1 MSEQKGVFKY
11 IFLVFAVVI
20 LIADFCLIFMHGK
33 SFSDNENR
41 MLQQFPE
48 VSARSALSGRLMSQA
63 EDFVEDQF
71 FLRDQWI
78 SFKLDIDKVT
88 GKEESNDVYLGK
100 KGYLLEKA
108 VTPNFEDLDKNLAA
122 INSFAERH
130 ADLNI
135 VMSVVPN
142 AVYVCNELLPSGAPS
157 RDQKKDLDHIKN
169 AVSGSLNYVD
179 VTAALKKHNT
189 EELYY
194 KSDHHWTSLGAK
206 YTFDELCGPLGIEE
220 PILEYD
226 IMKVTE
232 DFSGTMASNSGAFNV
247 KDEIDIYVPKT
258 PEDFQYVA
266 EYGDIQKKSATI
278 YNSEAL
284 ASKNKYEVF
293 MGGNYSYVSIKTTA
307 QTDRN
312 LLLFKDS
319 YANTFIQFLLPYY
332 RNIVIIDPRYYSD
345 DCEKLIDERR
355 ITDVLFLYNMN
366 TFALDNSLAGVLEDA
381 AVTEE
386 VAAPEDSAT
395 PGDTA
400 VPGDSAASED
410 TAAPEAVAAPEN
422 TAVPETS
429 AAPEE

>member
-1 MSEQKGVFKY
+1 LSEQKGVFKY

-33 SFSDNENR
+33 SFSNNENR

-48 VSARSALSGRLMSQA
+48 VSARSALSGRLMTQA
-63 EDFVEDQF
+63 EDFVADQF
-71 FLRDQWI
+71 FLRDQ
-78 SFKLDIDKVT
+78 S

-100 KGYLLEKA
+100 NGYLLEKA
-108 VTPNFEDLDKNLAA
+108 VTPNFEDMDKNLAA
-122 INSFAERH
+122 INSFAKRH
-130 ADLNI
+130 EDLNI

-142 AVYVCNELLPSGAPS
+142 AVCVCEELLPAGAPS
-157 RDQKKDLDHIKN
+157 RDQKKDLAYIKK
-169 AVSGSLNYVD
+169 AVSGSLTYVD
-179 VTAALKKHNT
+179 VTDKLKEHNK

-194 KSDHHWTSLGAK
+194 KSDHHWTSYGAK
-206 YTFDELCGPLGIEE
+206 YAFDELCGPLGIEE
-220 PILEYD
+220 PIIDYD

-247 KDEIDIYVPKT
+247 KDEIDIFVPKT
-258 PEDFQYVA
+258 AEDFEYVA

-278 YNSEAL
+278 YSSEAL

-345 DCEKLIDERR
+345 DCEKLIEERN

-366 TFALDNSLAGVLEDA
+366 TFALDNSLAGVLEDSAVLEA
-381 AVTEE
+381 AV
-386 VAAPEDSAT
+386 EDN
-395 PGDTA
+395 
-400 VPGDSAASED
+400 
-410 TAAPEAVAAPEN
+410 TAAEEAVAP
-422 TAVPETS
+422 
-429 AAPEE
+429 

>member
-1 MSEQKGVFKY
+1 MSEHKGVFKY

-48 VSARSALSGRLMSQA
+48 VSARSALSGRLMTQA

-78 SFKLDIDKVT
+78 SLKLDIDKLS
-88 GKEESNDVYLGK
+88 GKEESNNVYLGK
-100 KGYLLEKA
+100 KGYLIEKA
-108 VTPNFEDLDKNLAA
+108 VTPNFDDMDKNLAA
-122 INSFAERH
+122 INSFSARH

-135 VMSVVPN
+135 VMSVIPN
-142 AVYVCNELLPSGAPS
+142 AVCICEDLLPEGAPS
-157 RDQKKDLDHIKN
+157 RDQREDLAYIKK
-169 AVSGSLNYVD
+169 AVSDSLNYVD
-179 VTAALKKHNT
+179 VTEALKAHHT
-189 EELYY
+189 EDIYY

-206 YTFDELCGPLGIEE
+206 YAFEELCGPLGIEE
-220 PILEYD
+220 PILNYD

-232 DFSGTMASNSGAFNV
+232 DFSGTMASTSGAFHV
-247 KDEIDIYVPKT
+247 KDEIDIFVPKT
-258 PEDFQYVA
+258 PEGFEYVA

-284 ASKNKYEVF
+284 FSKNKYEVF

-307 QTDRN
+307 QTDKN

-345 DCEKLIDERR
+345 DCEKLIEERR

-381 AVTEE
+381 AMTED
-386 VAAPEDSAT
+386 AAAAEDAAMPED
-395 PGDTA
+395 
-400 VPGDSAASED
+400 
-410 TAAPEAVAAPEN
+410 

>member
-33 SFSDNENR
+33 SFSNNENR

-48 VSARSALSGRLMSQA
+48 VSARSALSGRLMTQA
-63 EDFVEDQF
+63 EDFVADQF

-78 SFKLDIDKVT
+78 SFKLDIDKVS

-108 VTPNFEDLDKNLAA
+108 VTPNFEDMDKNLAA
-122 INSFAERH
+122 INSFAARH
-130 ADLNI
+130 EDLNI

-142 AVYVCNELLPSGAPS
+142 AVCVCEELLPSGAPS
-157 RDQKKDLDHIKN
+157 RDQRADLAYIKK
-169 AVSGSLNYVD
+169 AVSGSLTYVD
-179 VTAALKKHNT
+179 VTDKLKEHNK

-194 KSDHHWTSLGAK
+194 KSDHHWTSYGAK
-206 YTFDELCGPLGIEE
+206 YAFNELCGPLGIEE
-220 PILEYD
+220 PIKNYD

-232 DFSGTMASNSGAFNV
+232 DFSGTMASNSGAFRV
-247 KDEIDIYVPKT
+247 KDEIDIFVPKT
-258 PEDFQYVA
+258 TEDFEYVV

-278 YNSEAL
+278 YSSEAL

-319 YANTFIQFLLPYY
+319 YANTFVQFLLPYY

-345 DCEKLIDERR
+345 DCEKLIEERD

-381 AVTEE
+381 AISEE
-386 VAAPEDSAT
+386 E
-395 PGDTA
+395 A
-400 VPGDSAASED
+400 VEGN
-410 TAAPEAVAAPEN
+410 TAAEETVAP
-422 TAVPETS
+422 
-429 AAPEE
+429 

>member
-1 MSEQKGVFKY
+1 M
-11 IFLVFAVVI
+11 I

-33 SFSDNENR
+33 SFSNNENR

-48 VSARSALSGRLMSQA
+48 VSARSALSGRLMTQA
-63 EDFVEDQF
+63 EDFVADQF

-78 SFKLDIDKVT
+78 SFKLDIDKVS

-100 KGYLLEKA
+100 DGYLLEKA
-108 VTPNFEDLDKNLAA
+108 VTPNFEDMDKNLAA
-122 INSFAERH
+122 INSFAKRH
-130 ADLNI
+130 EDLNI

-142 AVYVCNELLPSGAPS
+142 AVCVCEELLPAGAPS
-157 RDQKKDLDHIKN
+157 RDQRKDLAYIKK
-169 AVSGSLNYVD
+169 AVSGSLTYVD
-179 VTAALKKHNT
+179 VTDRLREYHE

-194 KSDHHWTSLGAK
+194 KSDHHWTSYGAK
-206 YTFDELCGPLGIEE
+206 YAFNELSGPLGIEE
-220 PILEYD
+220 PIKNYD

-247 KDEIDIYVPKT
+247 KDEIVIFVPKT
-258 PEDFQYVA
+258 SEDFEYVV

-319 YANTFIQFLLPYY
+319 YANTFVQFLLPYY

-345 DCEKLIDERR
+345 DCEKLIGERD

-366 TFALDNSLAGVLEDA
+366 TFALDNSLAGVLEDSA
-381 AVTEE
+381 I
-386 VAAPEDSAT
+386 PEDAVE
-395 PGDTA
+395 DNTA
-400 VPGDSAASED
+400 AEE
-410 TAAPEAVAAPEN
+410 TAAP
-422 TAVPETS
+422 
-429 AAPEE
+429 